1 MIESAHYESCKR
13 TRSRLTPDK
22 CKPAALLALVVL
34 FATPARSEDLIEQ
47 WLKQD
52 ESGCQT
58 EELRQDLNALTDAQ
72 WKSLFKF
79 GREETDAE
87 LGRQLLRRVNE
98 KHTSSLYLWIAA
110 VLAGLLIS
118 GIKARTFIRREA
130 ASALTLARGSCD
142 AERGGSG

>member
-1 MIESAHYESCKR
+1 
-13 TRSRLTPDK
+13 
-22 CKPAALLALVVL
+22 LALVVL

-52 ESGCQT
+52 ESGGQT

-130 ASALTLARGSCD
+130 ASALTLAPGSCD
-142 AERGGSG
+142 AERGGSS

>member
-1 MIESAHYESCKR
+1 
-13 TRSRLTPDK
+13 
-22 CKPAALLALVVL
+22 LALVVL

-52 ESGCQT
+52 ESGGQT

>member
-1 MIESAHYESCKR
+1 MH
-13 TRSRLTPDK
+13 
-22 CKPAALLALVVL
+22 
-34 FATPARSEDLIEQ
+34 
-47 WLKQD
+47 
-52 ESGCQT
+52 
-58 EELRQDLNALTDAQ
+58 AQ

-87 LGRQLLRRVNE
+87 LRRQLLRRVNE

-130 ASALTLARGSCD
+130 ASALTLARGFCD